1 MQSSQVRPRPLSRK
15 VCLSIMVDH
24 DFNLYVHLCRAMGY
38 RVVLLNSNPVRSSG
52 C

>member
-1 MQSSQVRPRPLSRK
+1 MQSSQVRPRPLSRTF
-15 VCLSIMVDH
+15 CLTVMVECN
-24 DFNLYVHLCRAMGY
+24 FNVYVYLCRAMGY